1 MSQQITK
8 QKFLNPETGKMV
20 GYARAKTLG
29 LIPHERVTHLET
41 KVANFDVTTVKVND
55 LSFDKKV
62 FDPIKTDLIELNS
75 FISTDGGFLPATNT
89 IIIGTP
95 GVGKTT
101 VGMDLISRC
110 RIHSNSKVLFI
121 SGEMN
126 RIDLYRYC
134 KRFPQFGELDTMF
147 LSDYVKLDPKLAIEK
162 VLQKGYDLVLMDSWA
177 EICLTIKDATGMSS
191 SQAQSWILDLM
202 EKHNEGLNDNN
213 LFTSF
218 LIIQQVTK
226 SGEFLGS
233 NRLKHMTSA
242 MLDLTVDRD
251 AGVNIMEYSKNRAG
265 TVGRRISFT
274 FLERGRILYANA

>member
-1 MSQQITK
+1 MTNQITK
-8 QKFLNPETGKMV
+8 QKFLNPESGKMV

-29 LIPHERVTHLET
+29 LVPNTVTHVHTEI
-41 KVANFDVTTVKVND
+41 ADFDVTTVKVNE
-55 LSFDKKV
+55 LTFDKKV
-62 FDPIKTDLIELNS
+62 FDPIKTDMDQLNG
-75 FISTDGGFLPATNT
+75 FISTEGGFLPATNT

-110 RIHSNSKVLFI
+110 RLHSNSKVLFI

-126 RIDLYRYC
+126 RIDLFRYC
-134 KRFPQFGELDTMF
+134 KRYPQFGELDTMF
-147 LSDYVKLDPKLAIEK
+147 LADYVKLDPKLAIEK

-177 EICLTIKDATGMSS
+177 EICLTIKDHTGWSS
-191 SQAQSWILDLM
+191 SKAQSWILDVM
-202 EKHNEGLNDNN
+202 EKHNEGLNDAN

-251 AGVNIMEYSKNRAG
+251 QGINIMEYSKNRAG
-265 TVGRRISFT
+265 TVGRRIQFALLS
-274 FLERGRILYANA
+274 GRIQYANA

>member
-1 MSQQITK
+1 MTNQITK

-29 LIPHERVTHLET
+29 LVPEVPNHIHTEI
-41 KVANFDVTTVKVND
+41 ADFDVTTVKVNS
-55 LSFDKKV
+55 LTFDKKV
-62 FDPIKTDLIELNS
+62 FDPIKTDMDQLNG
-75 FISTDGGFLPATNT
+75 FISTEGGFLPATNT

-95 GVGKTT
+95 GIGKTT

-110 RIHSNSKVLFI
+110 KVHSNAKVLFI

-126 RIDLYRYC
+126 RIDLFRYC

-147 LSDYVKLDPKLAIEK
+147 LADYVKLDPRLAIEK
-162 VLQKGYDLVLMDSWA
+162 VLKKGYDLVLMDSWA
-177 EICLTIKDATGMSS
+177 EICLTIKDSTGWSS
-191 SQAQSWILDLM
+191 SKAQSWILDLM
-202 EKHNEGLNDNN
+202 EEHNEGRNEDN

-242 MLDLTVDRD
+242 MLDLTTDREL
-251 AGVNIMEYSKNRAG
+251 GINTMEFSKNRSG
-265 TVGRRISFT
+265 MVGRKVSFT
-274 FLERGRILYANA
+274 FLSGRIQYANA